1 MPLTD
6 DRLLMSESTTSATA
20 DTTDEQVTT
29 TSDSDDEHWRVEDG
43 VFVLRKV
50 RYDEYALKRGG
61 VTTVFEKV
69 REDDETGRYELKE
82 SHNTHGYFDPDG
94 EDVPAAIRA
103 AFLVLVNES

>member
-1 MPLTD
+1 
-6 DRLLMSESTTSATA
+6 MSESTTSATT

-29 TSDSDDEHWRVEDG
+29 ARDTDDKHWYVEDG
-43 VFVLRKV
+43 AYVLAKTS
-50 RYDEYALKRGG
+50 YSEYELKRGG
-61 VTTVFEKV
+61 VTTVFERV
-69 REDDETGRYELKE
+69 REDDDTGHYELKE